1 MNRKVSPKNKQ
12 NTSTSQNSTH
22 DRAKMLVFLFF
33 LSSISSVT
41 GFEPQLCI
49 RQRCTRCQ
57 TVIFERADS
66 SREIDDVLVN
76 KRRGPDLQ
84 KRGEAW
90 DVGVEEIGASDEMK
104 KAFEIHET
112 PEKSPGYSSYATAI
126 KNLSQLL
133 DSNSFNLSKIKSLV
147 SSLQQIET
155 DDPSI
160 TKCVSPKVSKTL
172 ADALQKAR
180 AADTVHGPNSDQ
192 AAKAWDHVQ
201 LVSSRV
207 PDVVANV
214 LQDSKKNRYKESV
227 VSSHHQYYTVVDPKS
242 LEGALEAI
250 GRLEH
255 LMKQVKIESGRVT
268 RSEYNAEDPRP

>member
-1 MNRKVSPKNKQ
+1 MSW
-12 NTSTSQNSTH
+12 TTWLSHYSII
-22 DRAKMLVFLFF
+22 LF
-33 LSSISSVT
+33 V
-41 GFEPQLCI
+41 
-49 RQRCTRCQ
+49 
-57 TVIFERADS
+57 
-66 SREIDDVLVN
+66 
-76 KRRGPDLQ
+76 KR
-84 KRGEAW
+84 
-90 DVGVEEIGASDEMK
+90 K
-104 KAFEIHET
+104 KALKTQERL
-112 PEKSPGYSSYATAI
+112 EKSPGYSAYATAI
-126 KNLSQLL
+126 QNLSQLL
-133 DSNSFNLSKIKSLV
+133 DSTSFNLSQIKSVV

-155 DDPSI
+155 DDPTI

-180 AADTVHGPNSDQ
+180 AADTLHGPNSDQ

-201 LVSSRV
+201 LISSRV

-255 LMKQVKIESGRVT
+255 LMKQVKIESGRLT
-268 RSEYNAEDPRP
+268 RSEYNAENPRP